1 MPNVA
6 LISGPVVDLACAGS
20 ALADALGLQVVSA
33 GNVFR
38 EHVQQQTPLG
48 EEANGYMQ
56 GGQLVTDELMVR
68 AVAGALAGVD
78 SGWVLYGFPR
88 TIRQAELLT
97 RNGHVPDTAIE
108 LVLAEDQL
116 HLAVQRRV
124 ERRVELDPQV
134 AVRRQEL
141 LLTYAHAQENH
152 QAQMEPLRAYYRA
165 RGLLQTVSGFGDI
178 EDVAAR
184 LIPIASQGQRRP

>member
-6 LISGPVVDLACAGS
+6 LIAGPVIDLASAAS

-48 EEANGYMQ
+48 EEANAYMQ
-56 GGQLVTDELMVR
+56 AGQLVTDELMAR
-68 AVAGALAGVD
+68 AVAGALTGVD
-78 SGWVLYGFPR
+78 GGWVLYGFPR

-97 RNGHVPDTAIE
+97 RSGHVPDTVIE

-124 ERRVELDPQV
+124 ERRMELDPRV

-152 QAQMEPLRAYYRA
+152 QAQMEPLRAYYRG
-165 RGLLQTVSGFGDI
+165 RGLLQTVSGFG
-178 EDVAAR
+178 ELQDVAAR
-184 LIPIASQGQRRP
+184 MIPIASQGRRRP